1 VARSTESEEK
11 IQQRVAK
18 AEKEMAFANQFD
30 TILVN
35 INLEIAK
42 KEAEILVSDFIKK

>member
-1 VARSTESEEK
+1 MARSTESEEK

-30 TILVN
+30 AIVVN
-35 INLEIAK
+35 TDLDIAK
-42 KEAEILVSDFIKK
+42 KEAVILVSDFLKK